1 MYEFDFGFFMKNIII
16 IFTLLYLLSCV
27 GRDLHLNKQEK
38 MPEKVD
44 TTNYNLVILN
54 VTSIR
59 YLKTSEVCENIKTHF
74 ENMTTIP
81 SVYLCNPKKLDENFL
96 KKFENI
102 ITVDVNFDKH
112 YYTTVLFDAIA
123 LTYAGVGLWLF
134 PPSMLA
140 ALMIPTPNWG
150 YYTLD
155 TNIHIKN
162 SKLEHKFNYHLES
175 DFSYVYYSYFR
186 VEEQIRALEKMI
198 NKFTSM
204 LYENPDLKVAFDG
217 NATTSVTFE
226 DKFIIEEGGGRVVQ
240 RDTID
245 TTFAFDFSYVRGFT
259 TVTAF
264 YKEDGVMQ
272 PGAEGKGDIYEY
284 RIQTSSFDSK
294 SNFYLSPNFG
304 AFYKNITLKDF
315 GYDVSDINSSNEG
328 FIPGKTTDKDGNEID
343 ISSNSFNAEFYSL
356 FIGGAIGFNL
366 VLGDETIQYLL
377 KPTFKFNLFEVR
389 YADFD
394 NGTNQYSGFSYPF
407 LSSYEIEF
415 ETGLFFPQIRTG
427 IKIGFNW
434 SFFREF
440 ELPRK
445 MEFREVRYDD
455 TFKLYRPHRI
465 YVEKAEIMSYLF
477 FVDLIYVF

>member
-1 MYEFDFGFFMKNIII
+1 MKNIIF
-16 IFTLLYLLSCV
+16 IFIALYLSSCV
-27 GRDLHLNKQEK
+27 GRNLHLNKQEQ
-38 MPEKVD
+38 MPDKVD
-44 TTNYNLVILN
+44 TTNYNLFILK
-54 VTSIR
+54 VESVK
-59 YLKTSEVCENIKTHF
+59 LVKTSVICENIKSHF

-81 SVYLCNPKKLDENFL
+81 SVYLCNPEKLDENFL
-96 KKFENI
+96 KKFENV
-102 ITVDVNFDKH
+102 ITVDVVFDKH
-112 YYTTVLFDAIA
+112 YYTTYLFDAIA
-123 LTYAGVGLWLF
+123 LTYAGVGVAVF

-140 ALMIPTPNWG
+140 ALLIPTPNWG

-155 TNIHIKN
+155 TNINIKN
-162 SKLEHKFNYHLES
+162 TKFEHKFKYHLES

-186 VEEQIRALEKMI
+186 IEEQVRAVEKMI
-198 NKFTSM
+198 NKFTAM
-204 LYENPDLKVAFDG
+204 LYENVNLKGAFD
-217 NATTSVTFE
+217 NTAVSNIVFE
-226 DKFIIEEGGGRVVQ
+226 DKFIIEENGGRVIQ

-245 TTFAFDFSYVRGFT
+245 TTLAFDFSYVRGFT

-264 YKEDGVMQ
+264 YNEDGMSQ
-272 PGAEGKGDIYEY
+272 KGAEGKGDIYEY

-304 AFYKNITLKDF
+304 VFYKNITLKDF

-366 VLGDETIQYLL
+366 VLGDKTVQYLL

-407 LSSYEIEF
+407 LSSYEFEF
-415 ETGLFFPQIRTG
+415 ETGLFFPQIKTG

-445 MEFREVRYDD
+445 MEFREVRKDHD
-455 TFKLYRPHRI
+455 LNLYRPHRI
-465 YVEKAEIMSYLF
+465 FVEKAEIMSYLF